1 MASSQPKDLNNTPVG
16 MLLVEIGFTKVFG
29 KLYLIFWYTKMG
41 VFRWIS
47 NCSWLSWCFRQ
58 ENDLNFSWDHGEEA
72 FHWQVFFLGS
82 IKCTNRGFIK
92 RIPSQNGVTDYLNC
106 EQKMESNVP
115 LNSHKYVLHMFI
127 FVKQLLDFSP
137 SLSLFLFE
145 LFLYIGQRSQFY
157 VQRAESRV
165 KFIWSLSNPM
175 EQWWSKVYR
184 GSYYPVMWG
193 L

>member
-58 ENDLNFSWDHGEEA
+58 ENDLKLLMWDHGEEA

-92 RIPSQNGVTDYLNC
+92 RIPQSKWCDRLSKLWAKDG
-106 EQKMESNVP
+106 ESNVP

-137 SLSLFLFE
+137 SLLPFFCLSYFFTLA
-145 LFLYIGQRSQFY
+145 QRISIL
-157 VQRAESRV
+157 RTKSRITGEIHL
-165 KFIWSLSNPM
+165 KS
-175 EQWWSKVYR
+175 
-184 GSYYPVMWG
+184 
-193 L
+193 